1 MTDPSPSTP
10 TKVCPT
16 CGTRLSENAAKCTV
30 CGRVFSV
37 TGDKKANKAVQG
49 PRMPQL
55 TLSLPIA
62 LALIILL
69 LGAGAGAVYATM
81 QTTGVEVAEPTATV
95 TETLTPTVTLTE
107 APTLTATPEPTWTPL
122 PDFEY
127 IVKEGEFCRNIAV
140 SFGVSIQSIVLAN
153 NLPSDCG
160 ILSAGQKLMIP
171 QPTLTPSPQPTATLS
186 GADATEAACEKFFH
200 TVGETDTL
208 SSIAMNYN
216 VSMETIKIANG
227 LSSDVVFQG
236 AVLTIPL
243 CERLAAPGP
252 TATATPPPPY
262 AAANLL
268 LPADGAAFMANNDVI
283 TLQWASVG
291 TLRENEVYS
300 VSVEDITDGSGRK
313 LVEYV
318 TDTKFIVPSSFRPRT
333 GIPHIIRW
341 HIVPVRQIGST
352 QDGNAIYEPA
362 GTASAPRV
370 FSWMGSTGGAAAP
383 TPEP

>member
-1 MTDPSPSTP
+1 MTDSPSTP
-10 TKVCPT
+10 SKVCPT
-16 CGTRLSENAAKCTV
+16 CGTRLSENAGKCTV

-37 TGDKKANKAVQG
+37 IGNKKANKAVQG
-49 PRMPQL
+49 PRMPHV

-69 LGAGAGAVYATM
+69 LGAGAGVVYATM
-81 QTTGVEVAEPTATV
+81 QNTGMVVEPTITPTLTNTATV
-95 TETLTPTVTLTE
+95 T
-107 APTLTATPEPTWTPL
+107 LTATATFTPTIEPTWTPL

-127 IVKEGEFCRNIAV
+127 IVKEGEFCSNIAL

-153 NLPSDCG
+153 NLPADCG
-160 ILSAGQKLMIP
+160 TLSAGQKLMIP
-171 QPTLTPSPQPTATLS
+171 QPTPTASPQPTSTLS
-186 GADATEAACEKFFH
+186 GAEATEAACEKFYH
-200 TVGETDTL
+200 TVGEMDTL
-208 SSIAMNYN
+208 SSIAANYN
-216 VSMETIKIANG
+216 VSMESVKVANG

-236 AVLTIPL
+236 ATLVIPL

-300 VSVEDITDGSGRK
+300 VVVEDITDGSGRK

-318 TDTKFIVPSSFRPRT
+318 TDTKFIVPSNFRPRT

-341 HIVPVRQIGST
+341 YVVPVRQAGST
-352 QDGNAIYEPA
+352 QDGNAIYDPA
-362 GTASAPRV
+362 GAASAPRV
-370 FSWMGSTGGAAAP
+370 FSWMGSSGAGAP
-383 TPEP
+383 ATPVP

>member
-1 MTDPSPSTP
+1 MTDSPSTP

-30 CGRVFSV
+30 CGRVFS
-37 TGDKKANKAVQG
+37 TNGSKKANKSVQG
-49 PRMPQL
+49 PRMPHL

-62 LALIILL
+62 LAMIILL
-69 LGAGAGAVYATM
+69 LSAGAGAVYATM
-81 QTTGVEVAEPTATV
+81 QNTGMVVEPTV
-95 TETLTPTVTLTE
+95 TPTLTNTPTVTLTVT
-107 APTLTATPEPTWTPL
+107 ATLTPTIEPTWTPL

-127 IVKEGEFCRNIAV
+127 IVKEGEFCSNIAV
-140 SFGVSIQSIVLAN
+140 SFNVSIQSIVLAN

-171 QPTLTPSPQPTATLS
+171 QPTLTASPQPTATLS
-186 GADATEAACEKFFH
+186 GADATEAACEKFYH

-208 SSIAMNYN
+208 SSIAATYN
-216 VSMETIKIANG
+216 VSMETVKVANG

-236 AVLTIPL
+236 ATLIIPL
-243 CERLAAPGP
+243 CERLAAAGP

-268 LPADGAAFMANNDVI
+268 LPADGAAFMANNDVV

-300 VSVEDITDGSGRK
+300 VTIEDITDGSGRK

-341 HIVPVRQIGST
+341 YILPVRQVGST
-352 QDGNAIYEPA
+352 QDGNAIYDPA
-362 GTASAPRV
+362 GSPSAPRV
-370 FSWMGSTGGAAAP
+370 FSWMGSTGGAAAETP
-383 TPEP
+383 TP